1 MHLYEYLAS
10 MGQICVAPRQ
20 CTTDYMKWFYMI
32 SHPFMSPTQ
41 PRDPPTHPPVVHDDT
56 FIEPDPPQQPVT
68 AAAMPE
74 PPTPAIEAS
83 HAITE
88 RLERLINMRVVTA
101 GTEACTVTEECLRIV
116 AVVTAQGNAYV

>member
-74 PPTPAIEAS
+74 PPTPAIVNIPR
-83 HAITE
+83 HAVI
-88 RLERLINMRVVTA
+88 
-101 GTEACTVTEECLRIV
+101 
-116 AVVTAQGNAYV
+116 